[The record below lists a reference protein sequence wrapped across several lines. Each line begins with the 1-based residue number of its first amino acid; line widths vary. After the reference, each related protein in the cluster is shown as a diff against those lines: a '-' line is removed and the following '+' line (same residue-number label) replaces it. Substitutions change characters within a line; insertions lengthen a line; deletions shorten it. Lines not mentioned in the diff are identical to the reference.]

1 MDLNSRLF
9 DRIRV
14 KPAAREPEKATPATQ
29 CSFPGCAA
37 EGVFRAPKGRER
49 EGEYFSFCRD
59 HVREYNAS
67 YDYFRGMDDAS
78 MAKFRQADAVGHR
91 PTWKMG
97 ARAAATGQPVDES
110 VFAEARAA
118 RRRGAKGK
126 PPQTEPPPRYNAL
139 AIKALLTLELGGD
152 ATPAKIKARYKELV
166 KRHHRTRT
174 EAIARRKRSCARSS
188 RPTIF
193 YAPISSSDCTS
204 APGERGSFWRF
215 GSSLSAPFFA
225 RA

>member
-1 MDLNSRLF
+1 M
-9 DRIRV
+9 
-14 KPAAREPEKATPATQ
+14 
-29 CSFPGCAA
+29 
-37 EGVFRAPKGRER
+37 FRAPKGRER

-97 ARAAATGQPVDES
+97 ARAAAAGQPVDES

-166 KRHHRTRT
+166 KRHHPD
-174 EAIARRKRSCARSS
+174 ANGGDRSS
-188 RPTIF
+188 E
-193 YAPISSSDCTS
+193 
-204 APGERGSFWRF
+204 ERLREIIQAYNF
-215 GSSLSAPFFA
+215 L
-225 RA
+225 RANKLV